1 MCFHLLHNG
10 EWRQRVLPRLP
21 HYSGSSVG
29 VRETASLGALPQV
42 GMLLVPTL
50 RTSHYGAKNCQMS
63 DEWRDRVDD
72 EQKPP

>member
-29 VRETASLGALPQV
+29 VRETARLAALPQLWT
-42 GMLLVPTL
+42 LLVPML
-50 RTSHYGAKNCQMS
+50 RTPRCGAKGCQMS
-63 DEWRDRVDD
+63 DEWHDRMNN
-72 EQKPP
+72 E